1 MSGSPIVEG
10 LLNRDELLDFHGI
23 SRSVLE
29 ARIVDLVK
37 QLEMALKRVAEL
49 EHPRCSGVFGDGDVD

>member
-1 MSGSPIVEG
+1 MGPVVEG
-10 LLNRDELLDFHGI
+10 LLNRAELLDFHGI

-37 QLEMALKRVAEL
+37 QLEMALERVAEL
-49 EHPRCSGVFGDGDVD
+49 EHPRHYGASGEAGEAD